1 MDDKTKKRFE
11 IRNMDLETVEK
22 LNKIRALLNLS
33 QSETLKKII
42 LYYYEKKLDD
52 LLKKFKG
59 P

>member
-1 MDDKTKKRFE
+1 MNDKTKKRFE

-33 QSETLKKII
+33 QSETLKKVI

-52 LLKKFKG
+52 LLKKFKD
-59 P
+59 